1 MKKIYLVFS
10 LLLISSLMFAQN
22 IDRLFRFPTTNG
34 KHIVFTY
41 AGDLYSVGIN
51 GGEAHR
57 LTSDVGYEM
66 FAQFAPKGDTLAFTA
81 QYDGNTEVY
90 KMSAAGGAPIRI
102 TYTATLNRDDVADR
116 MGPNNIVMTWT
127 PDGKEIVYRSR
138 KQSFNSFVGSLFKV
152 SSLGGLSEEL
162 PLPTG
167 GFCSY
172 SPDGKKLAYNRVF
185 REFRTWKY
193 YKGGMADDI
202 WIYDFESKKVENI
215 TNNVAQ
221 DIIPM
226 WHKNQVF
233 FISDRD
239 RIMNLFSY
247 NLETKELM
255 KMTQFKEYDIKF
267 PTIHGDYIVFGN
279 GGYIYTYH
287 IPDQKLTKVEIS
299 IKNDFL
305 GGREQWIDAS
315 KKVASLSASPAGERI
330 AVSAHGEVFNLPVK
344 HGITYNMTKSSGAH
358 DRNVE
363 WSPDGKYIA
372 YISDKSGE
380 YEIYIQKPDLSEEAI
395 QLTDEATTYKFSL
408 QWSPD
413 SKKILWSDKEL
424 NLLYVDIATKSV
436 TKVAHSRKW
445 EIRNYNWSPDSRWIT
460 YADNDGKGMDKI
472 FIYSLESKESKA
484 VTMGWYDTGSPVF
497 SDNGKYLFF
506 TSSRIFNPTY
516 SSTEWNHSYSNMNKI
531 YFVTLRKDTP
541 SPFAFKNDEVK
552 IDTEGEEKT
561 DDPTNKKEDKSSD
574 SKNIS
579 IDFDG
584 IQGRVVDLP
593 IAASNYWNVDVAGDV
608 VYYNQWT
615 QGGQG
620 MFFKSYSLKKQKETN
635 LGKGIGFGIIS
646 NRKKMI
652 VMQTGRYQIIAL
664 PSAPVKISKPITM
677 KDMRIWVDKHAEWN
691 QIYNEAWRQMRDF
704 FYDPNMHGVDWKA
717 MHEKYAV
724 MLPYVNHRNDLT
736 YLIGELIGELNVG
749 HAYSGTG
756 DRPKVERI
764 YTGLLG
770 AKLSKDVSGYYRID
784 KILDGEN
791 FRSNLRSPL
800 KEVGVDVKEGDFIVA
815 VNGVSTKDMNDVY
828 TALVGQANKL
838 VELKINSIESEDGAK
853 TIIIKPIADEAKLYY
868 YNWVQNNID
877 IVNKATNG
885 EVGYIHVPDMGRD
898 GLNEFVKYFYP
909 QLSKKALII
918 DDRGNGGGNVSPM
931 LIERLRREIT
941 RANIARNVEIP
952 GQTPQ
957 QMMTGPMVLLIN
969 NYSASDGDLFPY
981 SFRLHK
987 MGKIIGVRSW
997 GGVVGIRGSLPF
1009 IDGGSMTR
1017 PEFASYSADGKK
1029 WIIEG
1034 HGVEPD
1040 IVVDNDPAREYAGTD
1055 DQLNRAI
1062 EEILKDLKNY
1072 LPVPPPPA
1080 FPDKSK

>member
-1 MKKIYLVFS
+1 MKKFYFIFS
-10 LLLISSLMFAQN
+10 LLLISSMMFAQS

-34 KHIVFTY
+34 NQIVFTY
-41 AGDLYSVGIN
+41 AGDLYSVPMA

-66 FAQFAPKGDTLAFTA
+66 FAHFSPAGDTLAFTA

-90 KMSAAGGAPIRI
+90 KMSAEGSVPVRL
-102 TYTATLNRDDVADR
+102 TNTATLHRDDVADR

-127 PDGKEIVYRSR
+127 PDGKQIVYRSR
-138 KQSFNSFVGSLFKV
+138 KQSFNSFVGSLFNV
-152 SSLGGLSEEL
+152 SVEGGMSEEL
-162 PLPTG
+162 PLPSG

-172 SPDGKKLAYNRVF
+172 NADGSKLAYNRVF

-202 WIYDFESKKVENI
+202 WIYDFATKKVENI

-226 WHKNQVF
+226 WHGKQIF

-247 NLETKELM
+247 DLETKQLM
-255 KMTQFKEYDIKF
+255 KMTQFKDYDIKF
-267 PTIHGDYIVFGN
+267 PTIHGDYIVFEN

-287 IPDQKLTKVEIS
+287 ITDQELKKVEIS
-299 IKNDFL
+299 IKHDEVA
-305 GGREQWIDAS
+305 GRKEWIDAS
-315 KKVASLSASPAGERI
+315 KRVSELSASPAGERL
-330 AVSAHGEVFNLPVK
+330 AVSARGEVFNIPVK
-344 HGITYNMTKSSGAH
+344 SGITYNLTKSSGAH
-358 DRNVE
+358 DRDAE

-380 YEIYIQKPDLSEEAI
+380 YEIYIQKPDLTEEAI
-395 QLTDEATTYKFSL
+395 QLTDNDPSYKFEIA
-408 QWSPD
+408 WSPD
-413 SKKILWSDKEL
+413 SKKILWSDKKM
-424 NLLYVDIATKSV
+424 NLYYVDIASKAV
-436 TKVAHSRKW
+436 TKVAHSVKW
-445 EIRNYNWSPDSRWIT
+445 EIRDYSWSPDSRWI
-460 YADNDGKGMDKI
+460 AFSDNDGKGMNKI
-472 FIYSLESKESKA
+472 FVYNLDNKEVKP
-484 VTMGWYDTGSPVF
+484 VTMGWYDANNPVF

-531 YFVTLRKDTP
+531 YFVTLKKDTP
-541 SPFAFKNDEVK
+541 SPFAFTNDEVK
-552 IDTEGEEKT
+552 VEKADDKAETKGSAT
-561 DDPTNKKEDKSSD
+561 DE

-579 IDFDG
+579 IDFDN
-584 IQGRVVDLP
+584 IQDRVIDLP

-620 MFFKSYSLKKQKETN
+620 MFFKSYNLKKQKETN
-635 LGKGIGFGIIS
+635 LGKGIGFGITS

-652 VMQTGRYQIIAL
+652 VSSRGKYQIISL
-664 PSAPVKISKPITM
+664 PSGPVKISKPIAMNDM
-677 KDMRIWVDKHAEWN
+677 KIWVDKHAEWK
-691 QIYNEAWRQMRDF
+691 QIYDEAWRQMRDF

-717 MHEKYAV
+717 MHDKYAV
-724 MLPYVNHRNDLT
+724 LVPYVNHRNDLT
-736 YLIGELIGELNVG
+736 YLIGELIGELSIG
-749 HAYSGTG
+749 HAYSGAG

-764 YTGLLG
+764 ETGLLG
-770 AKLSKDVSGYYRID
+770 AKLTKDASGYFKIEE
-784 KILDGEN
+784 ILDGEN
-791 FRSNLRSPL
+791 FRSNMRSPL
-800 KEVGVDVKEGDFIVA
+800 KEVGLDVKEGDFIVA
-815 VNGVSTKDMNDVY
+815 VNNVSTKDMKDIY
-828 TALVGQANKL
+828 ASLVGQADKL
-838 VELKINSIESEDGAK
+838 VELKINSSASEEGAK
-853 TIIIKPIADEAKLYY
+853 TIVIKPIADEAKLYY
-868 YNWVQNNID
+868 YNWVQHNID
-877 IVNKATNG
+877 VVSKATDG
-885 EVGYIHVPDMGRD
+885 QVGYIHVPDMGRD
-898 GLNEFVKYFYP
+898 GLNEFVKHFYP
-909 QLSKKALII
+909 QLNKKALII

-941 RANIARNVEIP
+941 RANITRNQESP
-952 GQTPQ
+952 DQTPTK
-957 QMMTGPMVLLIN
+957 MMIGPMVLLIN

-981 SFRLHK
+981 SFRKHK
-987 MGKIIGVRSW
+987 LGKIIGVRSW

-1017 PEFASYSADGKK
+1017 PEFASYSADGKE

-1034 HGVEPD
+1034 HGVDPD
-1040 IVVDNDPAREYAGTD
+1040 IVVDNDPAHEYAGID

-1062 EEILKDLKNY
+1062 EEIMKDLKDY
-1072 LPVPPPPA
+1072 KAVPPPPP